1 MTQTTRDHIK
11 AYLVLGLPLV
21 GSHVAQMMITLI
33 DTLMLGWYDVDAL
46 AAQVLAGTMFF
57 VFFIFGSGFAWAV
70 MPKVATAEGAGDE
83 RQARR
88 VTRMGLWAS
97 IMFGVAVMPFFLFAE
112 PVLLALGQAPELAA
126 MGADYL
132 AIAGWGI
139 FPALMVMTLKSFL
152 AALEKTQAVLWIT
165 VAAVFANA
173 LVNYMLI
180 FGNWG
185 APELGIVGAAWA
197 SLVVQ
202 LLSLVLIMAYA
213 QWATPEHQLF
223 VRFWRADW
231 EAFGEVFKLGW
242 PIGITALAEVGLFAA
257 SSVMMGWIGTLQLAA
272 HGIAMQVISLA
283 FMVHLGL
290 SNAATVRAGR
300 AYGRGEIRALRH
312 GAYTVFGMSMIVASL
327 AVVVFLVMP
336 ELLLS
341 AFLDPSDPDAPAVM
355 AIGVGLM
362 AAAALFQLVDAAQVM
377 ALGVLRGVQDT
388 RVPMVIAGI
397 AYWVIGVPVSYLLGV
412 SFGLGGVGIWL
423 GLAVGLAVAA
433 VLLIWRFLRWRP
445 KLDHS
450 TVRPA
455 EQA

>member
-1 MTQTTRDHIK
+1 
-11 AYLVLGLPLV
+11 
-21 GSHVAQMMITLI
+21 
-33 DTLMLGWYDVDAL
+33 
-46 AAQVLAGTMFF
+46 
-57 VFFIFGSGFAWAV
+57 
-70 MPKVATAEGAGDE
+70 
-83 RQARR
+83 
-88 VTRMGLWAS
+88 
-97 IMFGVAVMPFFLFAE
+97 
-112 PVLLALGQAPELAA
+112 
-126 MGADYL
+126 
-132 AIAGWGI
+132 
-139 FPALMVMTLKSFL
+139 
-152 AALEKTQAVLWIT
+152 
-165 VAAVFANA
+165 
-173 LVNYMLI
+173 
-180 FGNWG
+180 
-185 APELGIVGAAWA
+185 
-197 SLVVQ
+197 
-202 LLSLVLIMAYA
+202 
-213 QWATPEHQLF
+213 
-223 VRFWRADW
+223 
-231 EAFGEVFKLGW
+231 
-242 PIGITALAEVGLFAA
+242 
-257 SSVMMGWIGTLQLAA
+257 MMGWIGTLQLAA

-300 AYGRGEIRALRH
+300 AFGRGEISALRH
-312 GAYTVFGMSMIVASL
+312 GAYTVFGMSMIFASL

-412 SFGLGGVGIWL
+412 TFGLGGVGIWL

-445 KLDHS
+445 KPDHS

>member
-1 MTQTTRDHIK
+1 MTETTRDHIK

-21 GSHVAQMMITLI
+21 GSHVAQMSINLI

-46 AAQVLAGTMFF
+46 AAQVLASTLFF

-70 MPKVATAEGAGDE
+70 MPKVAAAEGAGDE
-83 RQARR
+83 RGARR

-97 IMFGVAVMPFFLFAE
+97 IMFGVAVMPFFIWSE
-112 PVLLALGQAPELAA
+112 PVLLALGQTPALAA
-126 MGADYL
+126 LGAEYL
-132 AIAGWGI
+132 MVAGWGI

-173 LVNYMLI
+173 LVNYALI

-185 APELGIVGAAWA
+185 APELGILGAAWA

-202 LLSLVLIMAYA
+202 LLSFALIVVYA
-213 QWATPEHQLF
+213 QRATPEHQLF

-231 EAFGEVFKLGW
+231 EAFGEVFRLGW

-257 SSVMMGWIGTLQLAA
+257 SSVMMGWLGTIPLAA

-300 AYGRGEIRALRH
+300 ALGRGDMAGLRH
-312 GAYTVFGMSMIVASL
+312 GGFTVFGMSLAVAVL
-327 AVVVFLVMP
+327 AVVTFLLVP
-336 ELLLS
+336 ELLLG
-341 AFLDPSDPDAPAVM
+341 AFLDPRDPDAPAVL

-377 ALGVLRGVQDT
+377 ALGLLRGVQDT
-388 RVPMVIAGI
+388 RLPMVIAAV
-397 AYWVIGVPVSYLLGV
+397 AYWLIGVPASYVLGFV
-412 SFGLGGVGIWL
+412 FELGGVGIWL
-423 GLAVGLAVAA
+423 GLALGLAVAA
-433 VLLIWRFLRWRP
+433 VLLIWRFLVWRP
-445 KLDHS
+445 AVAAAAPVQSDS
-450 TVRPA
+450 A
-455 EQA
+455 

>member
-1 MTQTTRDHIK
+1 MQGTTRDHIK

-33 DTLMLGWYDVDAL
+33 DTVMLGWYSVDAL
-46 AAQVLAGTMFF
+46 AAQVLAGTIFF

-70 MPKVATAEGAGDE
+70 MPKVASAEGAGDE

-97 IMFGVAVMPFFLFAE
+97 IMFGVLVMPIFIFAE
-112 PVLLALGQAPELAA
+112 PVLLALGQEPGLAA
-126 MGADYL
+126 LGADYL
-132 AIAGWGI
+132 MIAGWGI

-165 VAAVFANA
+165 IAAVFANA

-185 APELGIVGAAWA
+185 APELGIEGAAWA

-202 LLSLVLIMAYA
+202 VLSFVLIVAYA

-231 EAFGEVFKLGW
+231 EAFGEVFRLGW
-242 PIGITALAEVGLFAA
+242 PIGITSLAEVGLFAA
-257 SSVMMGWIGTLQLAA
+257 SSVMMGWLGTLQLAA
-272 HGIAMQVISLA
+272 HGIALQVTSLA

-300 AYGRGEIRALRH
+300 AYGRGDIAALRH
-312 GAYTVFGMSMIVASL
+312 GGYTVFGMSIVV
-327 AVVVFLVMP
+327 AVVTVIVFLTLP
-336 ELLLS
+336 EVLLG
-341 AFLDPSDPDAPAVM
+341 AFLDPTDPDTATVM
-355 AIGVGLM
+355 LIGVGLL

-377 ALGVLRGVQDT
+377 ALGILRGVQDT
-388 RVPMVIAGI
+388 RVPMVIAGV
-397 AYWVIGVPVSYLLGV
+397 AYWIVGVPVSYLLGIT
-412 SFGLGGVGIWL
+412 FGLGGVGIWL
-423 GLAVGLAVAA
+423 GLAIGLAVAA
-433 VLLIWRFLRWRP
+433 VLLIWRFLRWQP
-445 KLDHS
+445 KGI
-450 TVRPA
+450 A
-455 EQA
+455 

>member
-70 MPKVATAEGAGDE
+70 MPKVASAEGAGDE

-112 PVLLALGQAPELAA
+112 PVLLALGQAPALAA
-126 MGADYL
+126 MGAEYL
-132 AIAGWGI
+132 VVAGWGI

-152 AALEKTQAVLWIT
+152 AALEKTQAVLWVTI
-165 VAAVFANA
+165 AAVVANA
-173 LVNYMLI
+173 LVNYALI
-180 FGNWG
+180 FGHWG
-185 APELGIVGAAWA
+185 APEMGIVGAAWA

-202 LLSLVLIMAYA
+202 VLSFVLIVGYA

-231 EAFGEVFKLGW
+231 EAFGEVFRLGW

-257 SSVMMGWIGTLQLAA
+257 SSVMMGWIGTLELAA

-300 AYGRGEIRALRH
+300 AFGRGEIAALRH
-312 GAYTVFGMSMIVASL
+312 GAFTVFGMSLVFAVI

-336 ELLLS
+336 EVLLS
-341 AFLDPSDPDAPAVM
+341 AFLDPRDPDAPAVM

-388 RVPMVIAGI
+388 RVPMVIAAV

-412 SFGLGGVGIWL
+412 TFGLGGVGIWL

-445 KLDHS
+445 VPL
-450 TVRPA
+450 A
-455 EQA
+455 QA

>member
-1 MTQTTRDHIK
+1 MQGTTRDHIK

-33 DTLMLGWYDVDAL
+33 DTVMLGWYSVDAL
-46 AAQVLAGTMFF
+46 AAQVLAGTIFF

-70 MPKVATAEGAGDE
+70 MPKVASAEGAGDE

-97 IMFGVAVMPFFLFAE
+97 IMFGVLVMPIFIFAE
-112 PVLLALGQAPELAA
+112 PVLLALGQEPGLAA
-126 MGADYL
+126 LGADYL
-132 AIAGWGI
+132 MIAGWGI

-165 VAAVFANA
+165 IAAVFANA
-173 LVNYMLI
+173 LVNYLLI

-185 APELGIVGAAWA
+185 APELGIEGAAWA

-202 LLSLVLIMAYA
+202 VLSFVLIVAYA

-231 EAFGEVFKLGW
+231 EAFGEVFRLGW
-242 PIGITALAEVGLFAA
+242 PIGITSLAEVGLFAA
-257 SSVMMGWIGTLQLAA
+257 SSVMMGWLGTLQLAA
-272 HGIAMQVISLA
+272 HGIALQVTSLA

-300 AYGRGEIRALRH
+300 AYGRGDIAALRH
-312 GAYTVFGMSMIVASL
+312 GGYTVFGMSIVV
-327 AVVVFLVMP
+327 AVVTVIIFLTLP
-336 ELLLS
+336 EVLLG
-341 AFLDPSDPDAPAVM
+341 AFLDPTDPDTATVM
-355 AIGVGLM
+355 LIGVGLL

-377 ALGVLRGVQDT
+377 ALGILRGVQDT
-388 RVPMVIAGI
+388 RVPMVIAGV
-397 AYWVIGVPVSYLLGV
+397 AYWIVGVPVSYLLGIT
-412 SFGLGGVGIWL
+412 FGLGGVGIWL
-423 GLAVGLAVAA
+423 GLAIGLAVAA
-433 VLLIWRFLRWRP
+433 VLLIWRFLRWQP
-445 KLDHS
+445 KGIA
-450 TVRPA
+450 VAPRA
-455 EQA
+455 

>member
-1 MTQTTRDHIK
+1 MQQTTRDHLK

-21 GSHVAQMMITLI
+21 GSHVAQMSITLI

-70 MPKVATAEGAGDE
+70 MPKVAQAEGANDE
-83 RQARR
+83 RGARR
-88 VTRMGLWAS
+88 TTRMGLWAS
-97 IMFGVAVMPFFLFAE
+97 IMFGMAVMPLFLWAE
-112 PVLLALGQAPELAA
+112 PVLLALGQTPELAA

-173 LVNYMLI
+173 LVNYALI

-202 LLSLVLIMAYA
+202 GLSFVLIVAYA
-213 QWATPEHQLF
+213 QIATPEHQLF

-231 EAFGEVFKLGW
+231 EAFGEVFRLGW
-242 PIGITALAEVGLFAA
+242 PIGITSLAEVGLFAA
-257 SSVMMGWIGTLQLAA
+257 SSVMMGWLGTLPLAA

-300 AYGRGEIRALRH
+300 AYGRGDISGLRH
-312 GAYTVFGMSMIVASL
+312 GAYTVFAMSVVV
-327 AVVVFLVMP
+327 AVVAVVIFLTIP
-336 ELLLS
+336 EVLLS
-341 AFLDPSDPDAPAVM
+341 AFLDPTDPDAPAVM

-388 RVPMVIAGI
+388 RVPMLIAGV
-397 AYWVIGVPVSYLLGV
+397 AYWVIGVPASYVLGIIL
-412 SFGLGGVGIWL
+412 GYGGVGIWL
-423 GLAVGLAVAA
+423 GLALGLAVAA
-433 VLLIWRFLRWRP
+433 VLLIWRFLRWQP
-445 KLDHS
+445 AADHS
-450 TVRPA
+450 SVRA
-455 EQA
+455 GEQG

>member
-1 MTQTTRDHIK
+1 MQYTTRDHLK

-21 GSHVAQMMITLI
+21 GSHVAQMSITLI

-70 MPKVATAEGAGDE
+70 MPKVAQAEGANDE
-83 RQARR
+83 RGARR
-88 VTRMGLWAS
+88 TTRMGLWAS
-97 IMFGVAVMPFFLFAE
+97 IMFGVAVMPLFLWAE
-112 PVLLALGQAPELAA
+112 PVLLALGQTPELAA

-173 LVNYMLI
+173 LVNYALI

-202 LLSLVLIMAYA
+202 GLSFVLIVAYA
-213 QWATPEHQLF
+213 QIATPEHQLF

-231 EAFGEVFKLGW
+231 EAFGEVFRLGW

-257 SSVMMGWIGTLQLAA
+257 SSVMMGWLGTLPLAA

-300 AYGRGEIRALRH
+300 AYGRGDISGLRH
-312 GAYTVFGMSMIVASL
+312 GAYTVFAMSVVV
-327 AVVVFLVMP
+327 AVVAVVIFLTIP
-336 ELLLS
+336 EVLLS
-341 AFLDPSDPDAPAVM
+341 AFLDPTDPDAPAVM

-388 RVPMVIAGI
+388 RVPMLIAGV
-397 AYWVIGVPVSYLLGV
+397 AYWVIGVPASYVLGI
-412 SFGLGGVGIWL
+412 SLGYGGVGIWL
-423 GLAVGLAVAA
+423 GLALGLAVAA
-433 VLLIWRFLRWRP
+433 VLLIWRFLRWQP
-445 KLDHS
+445 AADHS
-450 TVRPA
+450 SVRA
-455 EQA
+455 GEQG

>member
-1 MTQTTRDHIK
+1 MQYTTRDHLK

-21 GSHVAQMMITLI
+21 GSHVAQMSITLI

-70 MPKVATAEGAGDE
+70 MPKVAQAEGANDE
-83 RQARR
+83 RGARR
-88 VTRMGLWAS
+88 TTRMGLWAS
-97 IMFGVAVMPFFLFAE
+97 IMFGVAVMPLFLWAE
-112 PVLLALGQAPELAA
+112 PVLLALGQTPELAA

-173 LVNYMLI
+173 LVNYALI

-202 LLSLVLIMAYA
+202 VLSFVLIVAYA
-213 QWATPEHQLF
+213 QIATPEHQLF

-231 EAFGEVFKLGW
+231 EAFGEVFRLGW

-257 SSVMMGWIGTLQLAA
+257 SSVMMGWLGTLPLAA

-300 AYGRGEIRALRH
+300 AYGRGDISGLRH
-312 GAYTVFGMSMIVASL
+312 GAYTVFAMSVVV
-327 AVVVFLVMP
+327 AVVAVVIFLTIP
-336 ELLLS
+336 EVLLS
-341 AFLDPSDPDAPAVM
+341 AFLDPTDPDAPAVM

-388 RVPMVIAGI
+388 RVPMLIAGV
-397 AYWVIGVPVSYLLGV
+397 AYWVIGVPASYVLGI
-412 SFGLGGVGIWL
+412 SLGYGGVGIWL
-423 GLAVGLAVAA
+423 GLALGLAVAA
-433 VLLIWRFLRWRP
+433 VLLIWRFLRWQP
-445 KLDHS
+445 AADHS
-450 TVRPA
+450 SVRA
-455 EQA
+455 GEQG

>member
-1 MTQTTRDHIK
+1 
-11 AYLVLGLPLV
+11 VLGLPLV
-21 GSHVAQMMITLI
+21 GSHVAQMSITLI

-70 MPKVATAEGAGDE
+70 MPKVAQAEGANDE
-83 RQARR
+83 RGARR
-88 VTRMGLWAS
+88 TTRMGLWAS
-97 IMFGVAVMPFFLFAE
+97 IMFGVAVMPLFLWAE
-112 PVLLALGQAPELAA
+112 PVLLALGQTPELAA

-173 LVNYMLI
+173 LVNYALI

-202 LLSLVLIMAYA
+202 VLSFVLIVAYA
-213 QWATPEHQLF
+213 QIATPEHQLF

-231 EAFGEVFKLGW
+231 EAFGEVFRLGW

-257 SSVMMGWIGTLQLAA
+257 SSVMMGWLGTLPLAA

-300 AYGRGEIRALRH
+300 AYGRGDISGLRH
-312 GAYTVFGMSMIVASL
+312 GAYTVFAMSVVV
-327 AVVVFLVMP
+327 AVVAVVIFLTIP
-336 ELLLS
+336 EVLLS
-341 AFLDPSDPDAPAVM
+341 AFLDPTDPDAPAVM

-388 RVPMVIAGI
+388 RVPMLIAGV
-397 AYWVIGVPVSYLLGV
+397 AYWVIGVPASYVLGI
-412 SFGLGGVGIWL
+412 SLGYGGVGIWL
-423 GLAVGLAVAA
+423 GLALGLAVAA
-433 VLLIWRFLRWRP
+433 VLLIWRFLRWQP
-445 KLDHS
+445 AADHS
-450 TVRPA
+450 SVRA
-455 EQA
+455 GEQG

>member
-1 MTQTTRDHIK
+1 MQQTTRDHLK

-21 GSHVAQMMITLI
+21 GSHVAQMSITLI
-33 DTLMLGWYDVDAL
+33 DTLMLGRYDVDAL

-70 MPKVATAEGAGDE
+70 MPKVAQAEGANDE
-83 RQARR
+83 RGARR
-88 VTRMGLWAS
+88 TTRMGLWAS
-97 IMFGVAVMPFFLFAE
+97 IMFGVAVMPLFLWAE
-112 PVLLALGQAPELAA
+112 PVLLALGQTPELAA

-173 LVNYMLI
+173 LVNYALI

-202 LLSLVLIMAYA
+202 VLSFVLIVAYA
-213 QWATPEHQLF
+213 QIATPEHQLF

-231 EAFGEVFKLGW
+231 EAFGEVFRLGW

-257 SSVMMGWIGTLQLAA
+257 SSVMMGWLGTLPLAA

-300 AYGRGEIRALRH
+300 AYGRGDISGLRH
-312 GAYTVFGMSMIVASL
+312 GAYTVFAMSVVV
-327 AVVVFLVMP
+327 AVVAVVIFLTIP
-336 ELLLS
+336 EVLLS
-341 AFLDPSDPDAPAVM
+341 AFLDPTDPDAPAVM

-388 RVPMVIAGI
+388 RVPMLIAGV
-397 AYWVIGVPVSYLLGV
+397 AYWVIGVPASYVLGI
-412 SFGLGGVGIWL
+412 SLGYGGVGIWL
-423 GLAVGLAVAA
+423 GLALGLAVAA
-433 VLLIWRFLRWRP
+433 VLLIWRFLRWQP
-445 KLDHS
+445 AADHS
-450 TVRPA
+450 SVRA
-455 EQA
+455 GEQG

>member
-1 MTQTTRDHIK
+1 MQYTTRDHLK

-21 GSHVAQMMITLI
+21 GSHVAQMSITLI

-70 MPKVATAEGAGDE
+70 MPKVAQAEGANDE
-83 RQARR
+83 RGARR
-88 VTRMGLWAS
+88 TTRMGLWAS
-97 IMFGVAVMPFFLFAE
+97 IMFGVAVMPLFLWAE
-112 PVLLALGQAPELAA
+112 PVLLALGQTPELAA

-173 LVNYMLI
+173 LVNYALI

-202 LLSLVLIMAYA
+202 VLSFVLIVAYA
-213 QWATPEHQLF
+213 QIATPEHQLF

-231 EAFGEVFKLGW
+231 EAFGEVFRLGW

-257 SSVMMGWIGTLQLAA
+257 SSVMMGWLGTLPLAA

-300 AYGRGEIRALRH
+300 AYGRGDISGLRH
-312 GAYTVFGMSMIVASL
+312 GAYTVFAMS
-327 AVVVFLVMP
+327 AVVAVVAVVIFLTIP
-336 ELLLS
+336 EVLLS
-341 AFLDPSDPDAPAVM
+341 AFLDPTDPDAPAVM

-388 RVPMVIAGI
+388 RVPMLIAGV
-397 AYWVIGVPVSYLLGV
+397 AYWVIGVPASYVLGI
-412 SFGLGGVGIWL
+412 SLGYGGVGIWL
-423 GLAVGLAVAA
+423 GLALGLAVAA
-433 VLLIWRFLRWRP
+433 VLLIWRFLRWQP
-445 KLDHS
+445 AADHS
-450 TVRPA
+450 SVRA
-455 EQA
+455 GEQG

>member
-1 MTQTTRDHIK
+1 MQQTTRDHLK

-21 GSHVAQMMITLI
+21 GSHVAQMSITLI

-70 MPKVATAEGAGDE
+70 MPKVAQAEGANDE
-83 RQARR
+83 RGARR
-88 VTRMGLWAS
+88 TTRMGLWAS
-97 IMFGVAVMPFFLFAE
+97 IMFGVAVMPLFLWAE
-112 PVLLALGQAPELAA
+112 PVLLALGQTPELAA

-173 LVNYMLI
+173 LVNYALI

-202 LLSLVLIMAYA
+202 VLSFVLIVAYA
-213 QWATPEHQLF
+213 QIATPEHQLF

-231 EAFGEVFKLGW
+231 EAFGEVFRLGW

-257 SSVMMGWIGTLQLAA
+257 SSVMMGWLGTLPLAA

-300 AYGRGEIRALRH
+300 AYGRGDISGLRH
-312 GAYTVFGMSMIVASL
+312 GAYTVFAMSVVV
-327 AVVVFLVMP
+327 AVVAVVIFLTIP
-336 ELLLS
+336 EVLLS
-341 AFLDPSDPDAPAVM
+341 AFLDPTDPDAPAVM

-388 RVPMVIAGI
+388 RVPMLIAGV
-397 AYWVIGVPVSYLLGV
+397 AYWVIGVPASYVLGI
-412 SFGLGGVGIWL
+412 SLGYGGVGIWL
-423 GLAVGLAVAA
+423 GLALGLAVAA
-433 VLLIWRFLRWRP
+433 VLLIWRFLRWQP
-445 KLDHS
+445 AADHS
-450 TVRPA
+450 SVRA
-455 EQA
+455 GEQG